1 MKNVL
6 SSMSCQQNEASAV
19 HVAAVALLDRRD
31 RVLMQRRASEAVH
44 GGLWEFPG
52 GKLEAGESAEAAAR
66 REILEE
72 LAVTI
77 DIDGLAQV
85 AMVNGFTAGPGASRP
100 LSIFLFACRRWQ
112 GEPLAQAASAIG
124 WYELHDL
131 AALAM
136 PPLDYPLAER
146 LVAMLQEKAF

>member
-1 MKNVL
+1 
-6 SSMSCQQNEASAV
+6 
-19 HVAAVALLDRRD
+19 
-31 RVLMQRRASEAVH
+31 MQRRASEAVH

-52 GKLEAGESAEAAAR
+52 GKLEAGESAEAAAC

-85 AMVNGFTAGPGASRP
+85 AMVNGFTAAPGAVRP
-100 LSIFLFACRRWQ
+100 LSICLFACRRWQ

-124 WYELHDL
+124 WYEAQDL